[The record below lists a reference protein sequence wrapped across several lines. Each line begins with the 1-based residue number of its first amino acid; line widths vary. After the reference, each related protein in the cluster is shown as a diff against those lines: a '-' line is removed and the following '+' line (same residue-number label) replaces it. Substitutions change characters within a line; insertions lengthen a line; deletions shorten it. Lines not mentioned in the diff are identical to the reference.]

1 MVDDD
6 RPRYAHWFRCRTC
19 AHRFSVVR
27 LTADSTKVKTPKC
40 PHKGCNGRVRESH
53 MEDRG
58 MDVAAGR
65 APATTSVQATAYDR
79 ALQMTMEDQKE
90 TDIRDNARPGENSA
104 PKLPAHLQPL
114 ADNFW
119 SGPRK
124 QKARTGRADLTPYFW
139 VQSDGSAGRATS
151 YRHTLHRRQGR
162 WHPTDPDRETTR
174 HVADSR
180 TPSSGIVQPRPALD
194 QPLIARPS
202 CSVVAMWRENPVQS
216 QGSRPVGGDQDQGMH
231 ILAGRAGA
239 AGPRLPQSVPD
250 RIRGRHPPNLPP
262 HPGHDPGSCWRSS
275 SPPPTSASP

>member
-124 QKARTGRADLTPYFW
+124 QKARTGRADLSPIF
-139 VQSDGSAGRATS
+139 GSRATVAQGGQPAIGTPFTADRGVGIQPILTAKPPGTS
-151 YRHTLHRRQGR
+151 PIPEHRVLGSFNPGR
-162 WHPTDPDRETTR
+162 R
-174 HVADSR
+174 
-180 TPSSGIVQPRPALD
+180 
-194 QPLIARPS
+194 
-202 CSVVAMWRENPVQS
+202 
-216 QGSRPVGGDQDQGMH
+216 
-231 ILAGRAGA
+231 
-239 AGPRLPQSVPD
+239 
-250 RIRGRHPPNLPP
+250 
-262 HPGHDPGSCWRSS
+262 
-275 SPPPTSASP
+275 